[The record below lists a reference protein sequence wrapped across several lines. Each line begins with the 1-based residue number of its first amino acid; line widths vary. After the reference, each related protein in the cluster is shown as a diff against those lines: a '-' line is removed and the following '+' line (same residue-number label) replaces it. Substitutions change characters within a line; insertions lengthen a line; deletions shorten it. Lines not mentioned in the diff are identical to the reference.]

1 MAIGKNRLLEDRAL
15 RDAARGNVTHDVA
28 FLKQEVRD
36 KGVGARLLDTSKD
49 NARTIAAGARDL
61 AQDNR
66 GKMAGGAA
74 LAVAGVVA
82 WIFRKPIM
90 AAVDGLIADMQ
101 VETANLLGEPDE
113 SENVVLKKTIEDGAT
128 Q

>member
-15 RDAARGNVTHDVA
+15 RDAARGNLTHDVT
-28 FLKQEVRD
+28 FLKQEVKD
-36 KGVGARLLDTSKD
+36 KGVGARLLDMSTD
-49 NARTIAAGARDL
+49 NAQTIAAGARDL
-61 AQDNR
+61 AEDNR

-74 LAVAGVVA
+74 LAIAGIAA

-90 AAVDGLIADMQ
+90 AAIDELIADMQ

-113 SENVVLKKTIEDGAT
+113 SEGVIVKETIEDGT
-128 Q
+128 PE